1 MIKFAARAMI
11 VMIMALAANLIIDL
25 AYAWIDP
32 RISIE

>member
-1 MIKFAARAMI
+1 MGITMII
-11 VMIMALAANLIIDL
+11 TIMALVANLIIDL